1 MNGAIDQEMLS
12 TYFKILSAACES
24 SQPESTRLAAL
35 RSLQTFS
42 PILHLALQNPEPAG
56 RVIPAFLTLLL
67 FLTDDGSTIRRVASE
82 ITSSVLG
89 EYMTS
94 TPMSASEKLAQSIGE
109 AFNPEPLEQIV
120 VDLILET
127 NVRQKLRVALD
138 PDDDLFAKE
147 RENVWRDEVHM
158 WGLYT
163 RILSMCW
170 SRGMSLELEPM
181 DWGLESWTVDGL
193 EAVKEVI
200 EMKEDTPL
208 GWSHD
213 VDLFESV
220 VKLLMVVEI
229 FLRYGRGGNLGNTLE
244 PLKRAMGE
252 KKCHGFWVEKIVE
265 LSYAKGVFSKV
276 ASGS

>member
-42 PILHLALQNPEPAG
+42 PILHLALQNPETAAE
-56 RVIPAFLTLLL
+56 VIPAFFTLLL
-67 FLTDDGSTIRRVASE
+67 FLTDDDSTIRHVASE

-94 TPMSASEKLAQSIGE
+94 TPMSASEKLAESIGE
-109 AFNPEPLEQIV
+109 TFNPKPLEQIV
-120 VDLILET
+120 VDVILGN
-127 NVRQKLRVALD
+127 NVRQKFRVALD

-147 RENVWRDEVHM
+147 RENVWRNEVHM

-163 RILSMCW
+163 RILSMSW
-170 SRGMSLELEPM
+170 SRGMSLELDPM
-181 DWGLESWTVDGL
+181 DLGLERWTVEGL

-200 EMKEDTPL
+200 ETKEDTPL

-220 VKLLMVVEI
+220 VKLFMVVEI
-229 FLRYGRGGNLGNTLE
+229 LLRYGRGRNLGNTLE
-244 PLKRAMGE
+244 PLKNAMGE
-252 KKCHGFWVEKIVE
+252 KKCHGFWIEKIVE
-265 LSYAKGVFSKV
+265 LGYAKGVCSKV
-276 ASGS
+276 EN